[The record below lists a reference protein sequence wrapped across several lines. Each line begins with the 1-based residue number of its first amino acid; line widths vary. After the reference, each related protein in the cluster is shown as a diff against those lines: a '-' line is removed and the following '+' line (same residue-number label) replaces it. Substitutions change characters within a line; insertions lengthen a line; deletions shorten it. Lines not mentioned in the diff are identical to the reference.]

1 MHRQGDSKMVSFF
14 RLGHLASAIAL
25 LAVNTGSLQA
35 ESMGERIGGEMKRIF
50 QECQPAVVRVRAS
63 DNGCLRSGSGFFI
76 DSAGTVYTHAGV
88 VCRSGEVF
96 IEHNG
101 KTYPAQVAVSDDRS
115 GVAILKTA
123 CQSPFIRVGDSESLA
138 TATPVIA
145 IGFPMDRE
153 ASPSLG
159 MIAGRDRH
167 EAGQYFSTSHLRAN
181 LPVSNG
187 EAGAPVLNFNGEVIG
202 ILMARLRDA
211 SACHI
216 LPIRAAEKVRRDL
229 ARFGELRHAWV
240 GVEVEDSETPTDGST
255 ARVSGLSDAASS
267 VLQPGDV
274 VLSIGGFP
282 VRSSE
287 DVLDAAFYLTAGEQS
302 AIRVVRSGR
311 ALDIIVNPQRH
322 PSCGMPLQQVN
333 AAPTR

>member
-1 MHRQGDSKMVSFF
+1 MAPFLRF
-14 RLGHLASAIAL
+14 GHLASAL
-25 LAVNTGSLQA
+25 VFLAASCGSVSA
-35 ESMGERIGGEMKRIF
+35 ESMGERIGTEMRRIF
-50 QECQPAVVRVRAS
+50 QECQPAVVRVRAK

-76 DSAGTVYTHAGV
+76 DATGTVYTHAGV
-88 VCRSGEVF
+88 VCRSGEVS

-101 KTYPAQVAVSDDRS
+101 KTYPAEVAVSDDRS
-115 GVAILKTA
+115 GVAILRTA
-123 CQSPFIRVGDSESLA
+123 CQSPSIRVGDSESLA

-159 MIAGRDRH
+159 VIAGRDRH
-167 EAGQYFSTSHLRAN
+167 EAGQYFSTSHLRAH
-181 LPVSNG
+181 LPATNG

-202 ILMARLRDA
+202 ILMARLRNA

-229 ARFGELRHAWV
+229 LLFGELRHAWV
-240 GVEVEDSETPTDGST
+240 GVEVEDSETPTEGST

-267 VLQPGDV
+267 ILQTGDTV
-274 VLSIGGFP
+274 VSIGGFP

-311 ALDIIVNPQRH
+311 SLDLTVNPQRH
-322 PSCGMPLQQVN
+322 PSCGVPLQQVK
-333 AAPTR
+333 ATPGR